1 MLLPEVA
8 DSAARGKMHKHSA
21 SLPAALARQPSRGR
35 LLSPRYWPT
44 WAGLGVLWLLS
55 LLPFR
60 LQLAVGASLGA
71 LLRRLPL
78 RFVRIARRNIELC
91 LPELGPAESR
101 RLLDRH
107 FTSLGIALLEI
118 AAAWWWPTA
127 RLRKISRI
135 EGMEHLH
142 TALARGHG
150 AILLTAHLTPLE
162 IGGRI
167 LAAATPVN
175 IIYRPTKNAAL
186 AHVLGRCRSCNGG
199 HAIPRDD
206 IRAMIAALKNNE
218 CVWYA
223 PDQSYRK
230 KGAEMVSLFG
240 IPAATNTATSRIAR
254 MTGAAVLPFWVER
267 LPGSAGYRAVIQ
279 PPLENFPSE
288 CPRADAER
296 FHRLIEAQ
304 VRAVPDQYLWIHR
317 RFKGLGPDY
326 PDYYGRKVPLVV
338 SARQPSAASPLV

>member
-1 MLLPEVA
+1 
-8 DSAARGKMHKHSA
+8 MHKLSV
-21 SLPAALARQPSRGR
+21 SLPGAGPRPPGWGR

-44 WAGLGVLWLLS
+44 WAGLGVLRLLS

-60 LQLAVGASLGA
+60 VELAVGAALGT
-71 LLRRLPL
+71 LLRHLPL
-78 RFVRIARRNIELC
+78 RYVRIARRNIELC
-91 LPELGPAESR
+91 LPELDIAARR

-107 FTSLGIALLEI
+107 FVSLGIALLEM
-118 AAAWWWPTA
+118 ASAWWCPTP
-127 RLRKISRI
+127 RLLKISRL
-135 EGMEHLH
+135 EGLEHLRE
-142 TALARGHG
+142 ALARGRG
-150 AILLTAHLTPLE
+150 AILLTAHFTALE

-175 IIYRPTKNAAL
+175 VIYRPSKNEAL
-186 AHVLGRCRSCNGG
+186 SYVLGRGRSRNGG

-206 IRAMIAALKNNE
+206 IRAMITALKNNE

-230 KGAEMVSLFG
+230 KGAQMVSLFG

-254 MTGAAVLPFWVER
+254 MTGCAVLPFFVER
-267 LPGSAGYRAVIQ
+267 LPGAAGYRAVIQ
-279 PPLENFPSE
+279 PALTDFPSD

-296 FHRLIEAQ
+296 FHRFIEAQ

-317 RFKGLGPDY
+317 RFKGLTAAD
-326 PDYYGRKVPLVV
+326 PDYYGRELPRIPRGELV
-338 SARQPSAASPLV
+338 SARPPSTASPAG